1 MEPDFP
7 IWKEYAYKAGIHA
20 AIISYLEIQKNNF
33 YKIENT
39 IDGKTFA
46 TARGWSDLSDMIH
59 LYEELE
65 ITVDE
70 KLISQYIQNPQI
82 AKNFAIYYDLY
93 KKYQSDYQVDQ
104 ILLGKATDEIKMRAR
119 EAKFDERLS
128 LVSLL
133 LEAITEEI
141 QKLYMTEKT
150 LMAEMEIL
158 KNIRLELAVGKE
170 NIDELLAKNIK
181 SLEGK
186 IENGKISSAHSN
198 EQILIFRLVIEELI
212 NLKATFQSD
221 ELSRSLECFG
231 KIKDAFAKQT
241 KDLKKKST
249 QIGTRLDN
257 IFKFMEATFDA
268 KQELLIFVTELT
280 NNYYTAYYISRYGVE
295 PVNITIKRNGE
306 EMTLENV
313 VFAVATDDASGY
325 VYGQADFYV
334 NVSEKNI
341 ATVIKN
347 GFFESCLTIRMLL
360 DSLADLFSGAYGVED
375 LSGPVGVTTVIADA
389 AKTDAYQLFYI
400 FVFIAMNLGVM
411 NLLPFPALDGG
422 RLIVLCIELI
432 IRRPL
437 NKNVEGYINMAGM
450 IILFAF
456 MAFIT
461 VKDIGMIIQNAMGK

>member
-1 MEPDFP
+1 MYIIIAILLF
-7 IWKEYAYKAGIHA
+7 GILILVHELGH
-20 AIISYLEIQKNNF
+20 YL
-33 YKIENT
+33 
-39 IDGKTFA
+39 
-46 TARGWSDLSDMIH
+46 TARIFNVAINEFSIGMGPKIFSRTSQKTGIAYSLRALPIGGYVSMAGEDEESDNPNAFDKKPVWQRMI
-59 LYEELE
+59 
-65 ITVDE
+65 ITVAG
-70 KLISQYIQNPQI
+70 SASN
-82 AKNFAIYYDLY
+82 
-93 KKYQSDYQVDQ
+93 V
-104 ILLGKATDEIKMRAR
+104 
-119 EAKFDERLS
+119 
-128 LVSLL
+128 
-133 LEAITEEI
+133 
-141 QKLYMTEKT
+141 
-150 LMAEMEIL
+150 
-158 KNIRLELAVGKE
+158 
-170 NIDELLAKNIK
+170 LLAFIVM
-181 SLEGK
+181 
-186 IENGKISSAHSN
+186 
-198 EQILIFRLVIEELI
+198 FVLVASTPQL
-212 NLKATFQSD
+212 
-221 ELSRSLECFG
+221 G
-231 KIKDAFAKQT
+231 
-241 KDLKKKST
+241 ST
-249 QIGTRLDN
+249 QISKFKEGAVSPEYNLEIGDTITKINGNKVHITRE
-257 IFKFMEATFDA
+257 IG
-268 KQELLIFVTELT
+268 
-280 NNYYTAYYISRYGVE
+280 YYISRYGVE